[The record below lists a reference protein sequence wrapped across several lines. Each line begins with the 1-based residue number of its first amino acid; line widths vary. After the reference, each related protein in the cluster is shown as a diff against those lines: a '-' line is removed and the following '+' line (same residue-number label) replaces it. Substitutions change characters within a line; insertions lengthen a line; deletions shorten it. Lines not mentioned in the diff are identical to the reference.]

1 MPSRRLPN
9 TVPAVIRLLLTAR
22 DKRLATPAAA
32 DRAISDAQFAQ
43 LDPAIPTSLL
53 NRILK
58 EATDVDLALAA
69 QAPLTTALNQTG
81 ARCTMFASHFHQVLD
96 LGITRGEFAA
106 GARAYYG
113 RGIHDTT
120 LPDLS
125 TYAAVQTAIDAIVRG
140 EANRFKEEGP
150 AYIAMSHPTAA
161 ECAGLLSIFR
171 SQLLASEQSRQ
182 NTDTQREELQALY
195 PEAQALAVDLC
206 DTVEF
211 FYRHDLNPGS
221 RRTKCRRWGV
231 IYLYEP
237 TEPRDEGD
245 TTGPGTGGVAP
256 TPTPTPPV

>member
-9 TVPAVIRLLLTAR
+9 TTPAVIRTLLTAR
-22 DKRLATPAAA
+22 DKRLNTPLAAE
-32 DRAISDAQFAQ
+32 RAITDAHFAQ
-43 LDPAIPTSLL
+43 LDPNIPGSLL
-53 NRILK
+53 NRVLK

-69 QAPLTTALNQTG
+69 QAPLTTLLNQTG

-140 EANRFKEEGP
+140 EASRFTEEGA
-150 AYIAMSHPTAA
+150 AYVAMSHPSAG
-161 ECAGLLSIFR
+161 ECGGLLSGFR
-171 SQLLASEQSRQ
+171 ELLRTSEASRQ

-195 PEAQALAVDLC
+195 PEAQVVAADIC

-211 FYRHDLNPGS
+211 FCRHDLEPGS

-231 IYLYEP
+231 IYTYEP
-237 TEPRDEGD
+237 NEPRDEGD
-245 TTGPGTGGVAP
+245 PTGPGTEGVTPPP
-256 TPTPTPPV
+256 TP